1 MWQLLYK
8 GFTSYE
14 GVYLLYLVPIIYFII
29 IVVGV
34 LASKRRL
41 HQRIGAKEVIT
52 VLAIGFIT
60 LDFINYAY
68 LFFTK
73 TGVLLQPLHLLI
85 KYIAGFFMWFWIFW
99 YSYQHYFTRLV
110 AGEQFSKRRTGLI
123 FMCVGSLVL
132 AVVGILLS

>member
-41 HQRIGAKEVIT
+41 HQRIGAKDVIA

-85 KYIAGFFMWFWIFW
+85 KYIAGFFMWLWIFW
-99 YSYQHYFTRLV
+99 YSYQHYFARLV
-110 AGEQFSKRRTGLI
+110 AGEQFSKRRTELI
-123 FMCVGSLVL
+123 LMCVGTLVL

>member
-14 GVYLLYLVPIIYFII
+14 GVYLLYLIPNVYFII
-29 IVVGV
+29 IVIGV

-41 HQRIGAKEVIT
+41 HQRIGAKDVIA

-85 KYIAGFFMWFWIFW
+85 KYIAGFFMWLWIFW
-99 YSYQHYFTRLV
+99 YSYQHYFARHI
-110 AGEQFSKRRTGLI
+110 AGEQFSKRRTELI
-123 FMCVGSLVL
+123 LMCVGSLVL

>member
-14 GVYLLYLVPIIYFII
+14 GVYLLYLVPIIYFIS

-41 HQRIGAKEVIT
+41 HQRIGAKDVIA

-85 KYIAGFFMWFWIFW
+85 KYIVGFFMWLWIFW
-99 YSYQHYFTRLV
+99 YSYQHYFARLV
-110 AGEQFSKRRTGLI
+110 AREQFSKRRTGLI
-123 FMCVGSLVL
+123 LMCLGSLAL

>member
-41 HQRIGAKEVIT
+41 HQRIGAKEVIA

-85 KYIAGFFMWFWIFW
+85 KYIAGFFMWLWIFW
-99 YSYQHYFTRLV
+99 YSYQHYFARLV

>member
-34 LASKRRL
+34 LASKRRP
-41 HQRIGAKEVIT
+41 HQHIGAKDVIA

-68 LFFTK
+68 LFSTK

-85 KYIAGFFMWFWIFW
+85 KYIAGFFMWLWIFW
-99 YSYQHYFTRLV
+99 YSYQNYFARLV

-123 FMCVGSLVL
+123 LMCLGTLVL

>member
-34 LASKRRL
+34 FASKRRL
-41 HQRIGAKEVIT
+41 HQPIGAKDVIA

-85 KYIAGFFMWFWIFW
+85 KYIAGFFMWLWIFW
-99 YSYQHYFTRLV
+99 YSYQHYFARLV
-110 AGEQFSKRRTGLI
+110 AGEEFSKRRTGLI
-123 FMCVGSLVL
+123 LMCAGSLVL
-132 AVVGILLS
+132 AIVGILLS